1 LRCRHAGAQRGRN
14 RRGGLAGLD
23 KILDRMKILRGSY
36 GDDFRPVALLE
47 RPAAE
52 GKNFSSV

>member
-1 LRCRHAGAQRGRN
+1 MFGAG
-14 RRGGLAGLD
+14 LVGLD

-47 RPAAE
+47 RLAAE